1 MRLLIFFLLLPS
13 ICFLQETIDT
23 ELFFTLGLANF
34 QKDEQPIREE
44 INFPLIDEYEFR
56 TETRDFNFNEQEYT
70 VRLSPSSPKIR
81 NAQKAYY
88 EELKNAPDFD
98 GQKMLCDLKLSL
110 HIDWLSLFALN
121 ENQSILN
128 ELLIVLNDKQSI
140 YEKMI
145 GSYEFDP
152 DRLVKLQTEKSD
164 IEIALSKITLEQEY
178 LLKKHKIENQKID
191 FSNFITV
198 EVISEYLSNTRPN
211 QSKIVDLKSAYK
223 KQLLRKEIEL
233 ESSEKKKI
241 IDFVQIKY
249 NGPHSDALQERLSI
263 GLGFQWSNSGNDK
276 LKMQELQ
283 IEMEELNRKSAR
295 NIQEKKEKLTILKN
309 KLQRDIEVFFNFQ
322 KIMEEEKEELQNLSN
337 SIAQKESASPI
348 LLLDIKKRHLLMR
361 VKFLN
366 KKESLIKDYLKYL
379 EQADKMCQPEKI
391 NYLSL

>member
-1 MRLLIFFLLLPS
+1 
-13 ICFLQETIDT
+13 
-23 ELFFTLGLANF
+23 
-34 QKDEQPIREE
+34 
-44 INFPLIDEYEFR
+44 
-56 TETRDFNFNEQEYT
+56 
-70 VRLSPSSPKIR
+70 
-81 NAQKAYY
+81 
-88 EELKNAPDFD
+88 
-98 GQKMLCDLKLSL
+98 
-110 HIDWLSLFALN
+110 
-121 ENQSILN
+121 
-128 ELLIVLNDKQSI
+128 
-140 YEKMI
+140 MI

-379 EQADKMCQPEKI
+379 AQADKMCQPDKI